1 MYAHVDSVRRS
12 KMNDQEENN
21 MTWKKLQRLLAC
33 LLAVLLLSQV
43 GAFSPAVL
51 AADGSSYT
59 LHDGTAIIKPGMSDG
74 EVNRILA
81 AALVEGF
88 DQMSGEEQ
96 NRILAGEWQYECEG
110 KSAFSTKN
118 TAWGPVTGFDSSKKV
133 GFVTTKYSHPALSAN
148 EDGSYPIRLKL
159 ADGTLTNEVKVY
171 KAQKPVSS
179 ITLKEGASVKLP
191 YNEDGTLDFDALRAR
206 IFEQVVESSTPNLT
220 VNDVTIEYHA
230 KSELF
235 SHEEWVKLEGGKVD
249 GLNYPAI
256 SEGNQKIRISYAG
269 NNTYGAASAQVT
281 VTFTERADSH
291 IVLKEGQTVNLQYTE
306 AVTIDFDALRM
317 SILAQVVDQDSAPA
331 LTLQNTE
338 IKYAAEDKTGAFHN
352 WVKLEGDRVDFIDY
366 PAISAGE
373 QKIQIHFKGDGSY
386 KAGSADVQVYIAERP
401 AVSVTRNDSP
411 TFKLNYNDNGDAI
424 YDSIQQQ
431 VFDAVIQST
440 DPTLTAGDVSI
451 KYLATEKVLGVD
463 SHEWMPLTG
472 GKKNGISYPAIGEGT
487 QKVRIS
493 WGGNRYYAPMDLE
506 AEVLVTG
513 RPALQVTLK
522 DSPSVKLVFNDDG
535 KVIYDNIY
543 QQVWDAVIEC
553 TEPELTLEQATLEY
567 YADSKTTGWVSEWV
581 PLEGGKKNAISYPG
595 VSEGTQK
602 VRVSWRGTSVYAPGH
617 VDVDVVFLDRD
628 PAPFHLKT
636 GVTEVGIVYNADQ
649 SINYEAT
656 AQALREALIES
667 TDSNYPVD
675 LVKVEYN
682 IYGTALTDD
691 WIANYKDLSY
701 KVLDSDLF
709 NGIKAG
715 KFGLG
720 DQLLRL
726 SWRGNADYKPFEE
739 TRVQVKMVDNRQPT
753 EVVLKPSISI
763 VYNMDAS
770 VMEQNI
776 FEYVIDWDDSKL
788 PDKSTL
794 SAADFTIEYYGENV
808 LGEEEGGISG
818 GVKQWAPVA
827 GGTVN
832 LLTYPQMGAGEQKI
846 RVTYNGNVDY
856 RPSDAKEANLTVK
869 KAKVSVK
876 VHSTSIYADEEL
888 SKDFITTD
896 PADKFDI
903 YTIFGGVTSD
913 VTTSVFVQLP
923 ERLTKGTIIK
933 LIDETLKGL
942 GHKTLTEMMQEG
954 TTVGELRK
962 LLSDIVAKGDDLPQ
976 FVKDLL
982 QKVGIDIDTLV
993 KLNEALNKFPGLLD
1007 NVRVAFGTPDQA
1019 GIYTVYAI
1027 TNNKNYETGFG
1038 MGALVVKKHYSGVK
1052 LTWNHTIPN
1061 GKLTAEQAKDFDFGA
1076 TLMYDGNPAKKQT
1089 NVHYLYSGFTS
1100 KWKPYSS
1107 TTTPPT
1113 EPGRYV
1119 MTVVTLGGNYQ
1130 AAPITRSLQITK

>member
-1 MYAHVDSVRRS
+1 
-12 KMNDQEENN
+12 

-43 GAFSPAVL
+43 GAFLPAAR
-51 AADGSSYT
+51 AAGGYT
-59 LHDGTAIIKPGMSDG
+59 LQNGSAIIKPGMSDG
-74 EVNRILA
+74 EVNRALTR
-81 AALVEGF
+81 ALVVGF
-88 DQMSGEEQ
+88 DQMSAADQ
-96 NRILAGEWQYECEG
+96 NALLDSLTWEYKCEG
-110 KSAFSTKN
+110 KGKVFGVPATH
-118 TAWGPVTGFDSSKKV
+118 TDWGTINGFTSVDKRV
-133 GFVTTKYSHPALSAN
+133 KYTHPALVN
-148 EDGSYPIRLKL
+148 N
-159 ADGTLTNEVKVY
+159 ADGGYWVRVKGGSGQEVRLEKRTGL
-171 KAQKPVSS
+171 ASS
-179 ITLKEGASVKLP
+179 ISLKSGVSVALT
-191 YNEDGTLDFDALRAR
+191 YNADGFLNFDALRAA
-206 IFEQVVESSTPNLT
+206 ILEQVVASSTPALT
-220 VNDVTIEYHA
+220 LQNTEIKYYAES
-230 KSELF
+230 KTTGL
-235 SHEEWVKLEGGKVD
+235 SHQWVKLEGDKIN
-249 GLNYPAI
+249 LATSPAI
-256 SEGNQKIRISYAG
+256 SAGEQKIQISFYG
-269 NNTYGAASAQVT
+269 NDQYTGSSAEVN
-281 VTFTERADSH
+281 VTFVDRADAH

-306 AVTIDFDALRM
+306 AVTIDFDALRT

-338 IKYAAEDKTGAFHN
+338 IKYAAEDKTGVFHN
-352 WVKLEGDRVDFIDY
+352 WVKLEGDRVDHIDY

-431 VFDAVIQST
+431 VFNAVIQST

-493 WGGNRYYAPMDLE
+493 WGGNRNYAPMDLE

-543 QQVWDAVIEC
+543 QQVWDAVIER

-567 YADSKTTGWVSEWV
+567 YADSKATGWVSEWV
-581 PLEGGKKNAISYPG
+581 PLEGGKRNSISYPG

-617 VDVDVVFLDRD
+617 VDVDVVFLDRNA
-628 PAPFHLKT
+628 APFHLKG
-636 GVTEVGIVYNADQ
+636 GVTEVGIVYNADL
-649 SINYEAT
+649 SINYAAT
-656 AQALREALIES
+656 EQALREALIES
-667 TDSNYPVD
+667 TDPSYPID

-682 IYGTALTDD
+682 IYGTSITDD

-701 KVLDSDLF
+701 KVLDSDLLD
-709 NGIKAG
+709 GIKAG

-739 TRVQVKMVDNRQPT
+739 TRVRVKMVDNRQPT
-753 EVVLKPSISI
+753 EVVLKPSISLI
-763 VYNMDAS
+763 YNKDVS
-770 VMEQNI
+770 VVAGQL
-776 FEYVIDWDDSKL
+776 FEYVINWDDSKL
-788 PDKSTL
+788 PEKDTL
-794 SAADFTIEYYGENV
+794 SADDFTFEYEAEVMITDKDGLVVGTGE
-808 LGEEEGGISG
+808 
-818 GVKQWAPVA
+818 KHWAPIA
-827 GGTVN
+827 GEKV
-832 LLTYPQMGAGEQKI
+832 LTSYTFCEQIGAGEQKI
-846 RVTYNGNVDY
+846 RVTYKGNADY
-856 RPSDAKEANLTVK
+856 RPSNGAELPDGCYLTIK
-869 KAKVSVK
+869 KAPVSVK
-876 VHSTSIYADEEL
+876 VHSTSIYADEAL

-896 PADKFDI
+896 PVDNFDI
-903 YTIFGGVTSD
+903 FTIFGGVTNN
-913 VTTSVFVQLP
+913 VTGSVFVQLP

-933 LIDETLKGL
+933 LIDKTLEGL
-942 GHKTLTEMMQEG
+942 GQKTLTQMMQEG
-954 TTVGELRK
+954 MTVGELRK
-962 LLSDIVAKGDDLPQ
+962 LFNDIITNADNLPQ
-976 FVKDLL
+976 EVKELL
-982 QKVGIDIDTLV
+982 AKAGIDIDTLV

-1019 GIYTVYAI
+1019 GIYTVCAV
-1027 TNNKNYETGFG
+1027 TNNKNYHTGFA
-1038 MGALVVKKHYSGVK
+1038 MGSLVVKAHVSDVR
-1052 LTWNHTIPN
+1052 LTWNAPIN
-1061 GKLTAEQAKDFDFGA
+1061 GKLTVEEAAAFDFGA
-1076 TLMYDGNPAKKQT
+1076 TLRYNEKPVADQSSVKC
-1089 NVHYLYSGFTS
+1089 LYTGITS
-1100 KWKPYSS
+1100 NWQAYSS

-1119 MTVVTLGGNYQ
+1119 MTAVTVGGNYQ
-1130 AAPITRSLQITK
+1130 AAPITRSFQITK